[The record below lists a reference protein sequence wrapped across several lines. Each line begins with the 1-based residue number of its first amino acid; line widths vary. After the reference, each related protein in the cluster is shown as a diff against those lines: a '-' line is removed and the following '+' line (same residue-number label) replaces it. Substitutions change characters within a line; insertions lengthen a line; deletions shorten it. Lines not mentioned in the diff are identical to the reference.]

1 MISHNNS
8 SKNNNLIQ
16 NNAAIGVFDSGIG
29 GLTVVKHLRD
39 LLPHEDIVYFGDTAR
54 LPYGIKSE
62 EVVKRFAFE
71 DSHFLLEHGVKIIVV
86 ACNTVGSTAIHL
98 LEEHLNIPVIGVMQP
113 GADACVKKTRNKKV
127 GVIGTATTIRSGKY
141 SQKIHE
147 LDSKIKVI
155 DQACPLFVP
164 LVEEG
169 FFEDEATHFIAKR
182 YLDKLIANN
191 IDTLILGCT
200 HYPVIKNI
208 IQRIVGE
215 DVVMVDS
222 GEETAKFVEKYL
234 ASNNL
239 GTSKSTKSELKLYVS
254 DLSHKFQEIAEHF
267 LHNSLSHIETI
278 DFEQF
283 LIEKGQD
290 FRDYINQIL
299 IKDV

>member
-1 MISHNNS
+1 MTQID
-8 SKNNNLIQ
+8 
-16 NNAAIGVFDSGIG
+16 NNAPIGVFDSGIG

-71 DSHFLLEHGVKIIVV
+71 DSHFLLEHNVKIIVV

-98 LEEHLNIPVIGVMQP
+98 LEEHLDIPVIGVIEP
-113 GADACVKKTRNKKV
+113 GVDASVTKTKNKKV
-127 GVIGTATTIRSGKY
+127 GVIGTSATIRSEKY
-141 SQKIHE
+141 TQKILE
-147 LDSKIKVI
+147 LDNKIKVI

-164 LVEEG
+164 LIEEG
-169 FFEDEATHFIAKR
+169 FFEDGATDLIAQR
-182 YLDKLIANN
+182 YLDKLIENN
-191 IDTLILGCT
+191 VDTVILGCT
-200 HYPVIKNI
+200 HYPVIKNS

-222 GEETAKFVEKYL
+222 GEETAKFVKNYL
-234 ASNNL
+234 DLNNL
-239 GTSKSTKSELKLYVS
+239 FSSKTVKSKLKIYVS
-254 DLSHKFQEIAEHF
+254 DLSHKFQEIAERF
-267 LHNSLSHIETI
+267 LQNSLSHIETI

-290 FRDYINQIL
+290 FRDHINEML
-299 IKDV
+299 IKDI